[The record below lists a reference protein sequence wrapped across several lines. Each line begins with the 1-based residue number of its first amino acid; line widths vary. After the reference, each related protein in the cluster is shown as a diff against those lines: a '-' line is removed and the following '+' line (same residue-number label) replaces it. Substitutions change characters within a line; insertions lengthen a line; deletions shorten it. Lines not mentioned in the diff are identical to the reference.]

1 MSNNFYTTNIPVL
14 NKNIYT
20 IILIY
25 KQYLKL
31 YRCAQQEKK
40 MKTAKI
46 KKNNINKR
54 FFILPIQKGCAHSQ

>member
-40 MKTAKI
+40 MKTAK
-46 KKNNINKR
+46 N
-54 FFILPIQKGCAHSQ
+54 